1 MTISRR
7 EFVAGLGAV
16 AVGTPFAAS
25 AQQATRPVIGFLHLG
40 IPQSYAPMVAAFV
53 QGLSEAGFVDTR
65 NVAIEYLWAENQAD
79 RLPAMAADLV
89 RRGVAV
95 IAPAGGPASVRAA
108 KAATTT
114 IPVVFSL
121 GSDPVRMG
129 FVDSLNRPGG
139 NVTGVTFLANEL
151 EAKQLELLRELVPG
165 ADAIGY
171 LVNPSNPNT
180 ATAVQ
185 AAGQVLG
192 RRIHVFNASNEGD
205 LDLAF
210 AGLGQQRAGA
220 LLVSPD
226 PLFTSRR
233 EQIVTL
239 ALRHAMPTMYQFREF
254 VAAGGLIS
262 YGVDLKD
269 TYRQHGIYVGRVL
282 KGASPADL
290 PVMQPTK
297 FELVINLKTAKALG
311 LSVPP
316 TLLGRADEVIE

>member
-1 MTISRR
+1 MRR
-7 EFVAGLGAV
+7 RWFIASAGGA
-16 AVGTPFAAS
+16 AAWPFAAR
-25 AQQATRPVIGFLHLG
+25 AQRPGMPVIGFLHLG
-40 IPQSYAPMVAAFV
+40 SPQQYAPMVAAFL
-53 QGLSEAGFVDTR
+53 QGLSEAGFVEAR
-65 NVAIEYLWAENQAD
+65 NVAIEYRWAENQSD
-79 RLPAMAADLV
+79 RLPAMVADLV
-89 RRGVAV
+89 RRGVDV

-114 IPVVFSL
+114 IPIVFSL
-121 GSDPVRMG
+121 GSDPVKMG

-151 EAKQLELLRELVPG
+151 EAKQLELLSELVPG
-165 ADAIGY
+165 ADAIAY

-180 ATAVQ
+180 AMAVQ

-192 RRIHVFNASNEGD
+192 RRIHVFNATAEHD

-210 AGLGQQRAGA
+210 AGLGRERAGA
-220 LLVSPD
+220 LLISPD

-269 TYRQHGIYVGRVL
+269 TYRQHGIYVGRIL
-282 KGASPADL
+282 KGAKPADL
-290 PVMQPTK
+290 PVVQPTK

-311 LSVPP
+311 LTAPQSI
-316 TLLGRADEVIE
+316 LLRADEVIE

>member
-1 MTISRR
+1 MRR
-7 EFVAGLGAV
+7 RQFVTLLG
-16 AVGTPFAAS
+16 GAAAWPLAARAEQS
-25 AQQATRPVIGFLHLG
+25 GMPVIGFLHLG
-40 IPQSYAPMVAAFV
+40 SPQPYATMVAAFLH
-53 QGLSEAGFVDTR
+53 GLSEAGFVEAR
-65 NVAIEYLWAENQAD
+65 NVAIEYRWAENQTD

-89 RRGVAV
+89 RRGVDV

-108 KAATTT
+108 QTATTT
-114 IPVVFSL
+114 IPIVFSL
-121 GSDPVRMG
+121 GSDPVKMG

-151 EAKQLELLRELVPG
+151 EAKQLDLLSELVPR
-165 ADAIGY
+165 ADAIAY

-180 ATAVQ
+180 ATAVR

-192 RRIHVFNASNEGD
+192 RRIHVFNASTERD

-220 LLVSPD
+220 LLISPD

-233 EQIVTL
+233 EQIVSL
-239 ALRHAMPTMYQFREF
+239 ALRHAVPTMYQFREF
-254 VAAGGLIS
+254 VAAVGLIS

-269 TYRQHGIYVGRVL
+269 AYRQHGIYVGRIL

-311 LSVPP
+311 LEVSPM
-316 TLLGRADEVIE
+316 LLARADEVIE

>member
-1 MTISRR
+1 MKRR
-7 EFVAGLGAV
+7 EFITVLG
-16 AVGTPFAAS
+16 GTAAWS
-25 AQQATRPVIGFLHLG
+25 LAARAQQSGMPMIGFLHLG
-40 IPQSYAPMVAAFV
+40 SPQPYTTMVAAFL
-53 QGLSEAGFVDTR
+53 QGLNEAGFVEAR
-65 NVAIEYLWAENQAD
+65 NVAIEYRWAENQTD

-89 RRGVAV
+89 RQGVDV

-114 IPVVFSL
+114 IPIVFSL
-121 GSDPVRMG
+121 GSDPVKMG

-151 EAKQLELLRELVPG
+151 EAKQLDLLRELVPK

-180 ATAVQ
+180 AAAVR

-192 RRIHVFNASNEGD
+192 RRIHVFNASTQRD

-210 AGLGQQRAGA
+210 AGLDQQRAGA
-220 LLVSPD
+220 LLISPD

-269 TYRQHGIYVGRVL
+269 TYRQHGIYVGRIL

-290 PVMQPTK
+290 PVVQPTK
-297 FELVINLKTAKALG
+297 FELVINVKTAKALG
-311 LSVPP
+311 LEIPSTV
-316 TLLGRADEVIE
+316 LVLADEVIE